1 MPRPLAD
8 VHRLCGAC
16 EERLRERYGITFIS
30 SDWDQDHPL
39 QHQHQ
44 DKARQRCLVKIGCH
58 GLAHWLSISYA
69 PLPDLRV
76 SKYRKHLCDRFLFST
91 WDMGGD
97 YNLGLLPTL

>member
-1 MPRPLAD
+1 MPHPLAD

-44 DKARQRCLVKIGCH
+44 DKARASVASSK
-58 GLAHWLSISYA
+58 LAAMDWLSIS
-69 PLPDLRV
+69 
-76 SKYRKHLCDRFLFST
+76 
-91 WDMGGD
+91 
-97 YNLGLLPTL
+97 